1 MLFGRSCVLFF
12 CLFSLPLRYG
22 ANKNPLQDL
31 QLAERACP
39 MGEQALV
46 ISLSFPVILGH
57 SVLEDFAV
65 MMNWTISFIG
75 EVTRYGLG
83 GSAWSLDCSTSFV
96 S

>member
-39 MGEQALV
+39 MGAGSCHFIV
-46 ISLSFPVILGH
+46 IPGH
-57 SVLEDFAV
+57 PVLEDFAV